1 MTPHQPP
8 FFPFRRHTLALALA
22 LAASPVMQAA
32 TINATGGCTLYNA
45 IRNANTDT
53 DTDGAAF
60 GCPSGSGAD
69 IINLAP
75 KTHYSL
81 LGSGNEDGL
90 PIINSI
96 ITINGRGST
105 VDALG
110 LRAFHISG
118 TGDLTINKLTITHG
132 YAEKGAGILNDGRLR
147 LNDSKV
153 SGNSTFT
160 QCDYYCFGS
169 QGAGIYNSNSG
180 SATLTNSHI
189 NNNSAYAGY
198 SINGESGFGGGIY
211 NAGSMGLS
219 NCKVFKNET
228 IGSSLRWTGPI
239 GGGIMNTG
247 TMTIANSSI
256 FGNSASNGGGGIRN
270 HGIMTITNSRVSHNN
285 ATSGGG
291 IDNGFNLDTVSNSLT
306 LINSTISYNLASGG
320 AGINNTENM
329 GLSNSTV
336 TGNKASNSGGGIVN
350 KGKLAI
356 SHSTL
361 SNNQALANKGGGIF
375 NIKNMTLTNTL
386 IANSKTGGDCINS
399 SSGGGGNSSGVAALQ
414 GVNLIEDG
422 GCGADI
428 SGDPK
433 LGFLLDNGGY
443 TETHMLRGTSLA
455 LDVANKP
462 LCSNQD
468 QRGIQRPQP
477 ADGGCD
483 IGAFEKT
490 VRIPKSVSTTVRFFN
505 NAVNSGGII
514 GTGNIFHASQRIAA
528 LRNQLL
534 SAGNYKGQGLNEGSC
549 TQLKRTITRIDTDGT
564 PDANDYATGIQ
575 ANALVAEITSLSGM
589 WACP

>member
-1 MTPHQPP
+1 MNPHQPP

-22 LAASPVMQAA
+22 LAVSPAMQAA

-53 DTDGAAF
+53 DTDGDAF
-60 GCPSGSGAD
+60 GCPAGSGAD

-81 LGSGNEDGL
+81 LSSGNEDGL
-90 PIINSI
+90 PIINST

-118 TGDLTINKLTITHG
+118 TGDLTINKLTITKG
-132 YAEKGAGILNDGRLR
+132 YAEKGAGILNDGQLK
-147 LNDSKV
+147 LNDSKI

-160 QCDYYCFGS
+160 RCNYYCFGS
-169 QGAGIYNSNSG
+169 KGAGIYNSNSG
-180 SATLTNSHI
+180 SAMLTNSHI

-198 SINGESGFGGGIY
+198 SRNGQSGYGGGIF

-228 IGSSLRWTGPI
+228 IGSRWDDNSPGTS

-256 FGNSASNGGGGIRN
+256 FGNSASNRGGGIR
-270 HGIMTITNSRVSHNN
+270 HSQGIITITNSTVSNNN
-285 ATSGGG
+285 ASSGGG
-291 IDNGFNLDTVSNSLT
+291 IDTGFWWLDYGVRLNI
-306 LINSTISYNLASGG
+306 INSTISHNLATKG
-320 AGINNTENM
+320 AGIYNAGYLT
-329 GLSNSTV
+329 LSNSTV
-336 TGNKASNSGGGIVN
+336 TGNKASNSGGGIFSYGSLII
-350 KGKLAI
+350 K
-356 SHSTL
+356 HSTL

-375 NIKNMTLTNTL
+375 NLYWLTLSNTL
-386 IANSKTGGDCINS
+386 IANSKTGGDCIDS
-399 SSGGGGNSSGVAALQ
+399 SDGGIGNEGI
-414 GVNLIEDG
+414 NLVEDG
-422 GCGADI
+422 SCGADI

-443 TETHMLRGTSLA
+443 TETHTLRGASLA

-490 VRIPKSVSTTVRFFN
+490 IGIPNSVSTTVSFFN
-505 NAVNSGGII
+505 NAVNSGGIV
-514 GTGNIFHASQRIAA
+514 GTGNIYLASQRIAA

-534 SAGNYKGQGLNEGSC
+534 SAGNYKGQGLNEDSC